1 MAELAVTAKFV
12 LPVLRL
18 TLSIIPKGPFPKE
31 VDENL
36 KDSEG
41 LDDVEENPSTDDSF
55 DDDDEYWVD
64 IFTSNYRVFHF
75 FIIIFLAISQLLIL
89 MAKMIKWQG
98 KTSKERRKRATG
110 KCLNSRVKEMIKRII
125 ALSVSSENLLP
136 TRREV
141 SNFVLWNLLL
151 RVNGKPHF
159 QQMRLVK

>member
-75 FIIIFLAISQLLIL
+75 FIII
-89 MAKMIKWQG
+89 
-98 KTSKERRKRATG
+98 
-110 KCLNSRVKEMIKRII
+110 N
-125 ALSVSSENLLP
+125 
-136 TRREV
+136 
-141 SNFVLWNLLL
+141 
-151 RVNGKPHF
+151 
-159 QQMRLVK
+159 